1 MTLLTVEKLTAG
13 YVKLPVI
20 HEVSLSVHANETVA
34 LVGPNGAGK
43 STLLKT
49 MFQLV
54 APMAGRITFLD
65 DDLAGIPARQMVRR
79 GMAYV
84 PQGGNTFPSL
94 TVEENLRVALMPMGR
109 SKMAAGFDLAYDRF
123 PSLAKRRSSSAS
135 TLSGG
140 ERQMLAVAGALAA
153 EPKFLALDEP
163 TTGLAPTIVQE
174 LIARLSDATRDGV
187 GVLWVVEENP
197 AVILPHCNRV
207 HIMQGGRI
215 SAEQDVAAVL
225 EDEGLRKLFFGVDEA
240 H

>member
-1 MTLLTVEKLTAG
+1 
-13 YVKLPVI
+13 
-20 HEVSLSVHANETVA
+20 
-34 LVGPNGAGK
+34 
-43 STLLKT
+43 
-49 MFQLV
+49 
-54 APMAGRITFLD
+54 
-65 DDLAGIPARQMVRR
+65 
-79 GMAYV
+79 
-84 PQGGNTFPSL
+84 
-94 TVEENLRVALMPMGR
+94 
-109 SKMAAGFDLAYDRF
+109 
-123 PSLAKRRSSSAS
+123 LAKRRSSSAS